1 MLNLVWIRVVFLESD
16 IVVGSPWP
24 CVILKTMWKMA
35 RIVHTKCEFC
45 GRLKQSVGSRNSETL
60 ETQIFWSLGSSCLAK
75 YIKIHQNTRKWSL
88 TSKEVSGPNGFCH
101 HGRSVEG
108 RDWDSAAELQ
118 GCPTASSW
126 VAPRRLESDG
136 FLWRYESLKK
146 GIFGGSP
153 HSNSQNM
160 PQIIS

>member
-1 MLNLVWIRVVFLESD
+1 MTTWLHNDMLVNMMVSTIYVLNLVWIRVVFLESD

-75 YIKIHQNTRKWSL
+75 YIKIHQNTR
-88 TSKEVSGPNGFCH
+88 NG
-101 HGRSVEG
+101 
-108 RDWDSAAELQ
+108 L
-118 GCPTASSW
+118 
-126 VAPRRLESDG
+126 
-136 FLWRYESLKK
+136 
-146 GIFGGSP
+146 
-153 HSNSQNM
+153 
-160 PQIIS
+160 